1 MTRELASSL
10 GRNEHENS
18 EAIEN
23 KDAATAKGEWRSL
36 GRFMMPA
43 SLALLVTL
51 LLLSNPASAQIF
63 DLDNAEFGGGYSHI
77 SGDAGLNGGNLN
89 AGLWFGRRVSLAFD
103 YDTVW
108 NNQVLGTFV
117 LSSLP
122 VTRVRTH
129 QQNFLIGP
137 RVFFES
143 RKLAKYH
150 LDPFAE
156 VQIGATHENQQVSQ
170 ASAATLSA
178 SGNSYSWLI
187 GGGTDYGFTD
197 HWTGRFKL
205 DFFRTHIAATGQTR
219 ARLSLGV
226 AYTFKKKGGKY

>member
-10 GRNEHENS
+10 ARNEHENS

-23 KDAATAKGEWRSL
+23 KDAATAKGEWRSFE
-36 GRFMMPA
+36 RFMMPA
-43 SLALLVTL
+43 SLALLVTV

-63 DLDNAEFGGGYSHI
+63 DLDNAEFGGGFSHV
-77 SGDAGLNGGNLN
+77 SGDAGLNGANLN

-103 YDTVW
+103 YDTDW
-108 NNQVLGTFV
+108 NNQVIGAFALTTVG
-117 LSSLP
+117 L
-122 VTRVRTH
+122 TRVRTH
-129 QQNFLIGP
+129 QQNFLVGP
-137 RVFFES
+137 RVFFPS
-143 RKLAKYH
+143 KKITRYH
-150 LDPFAE
+150 LDPFVE

-170 ASAATLSA
+170 VNTGTVSASA
-178 SGNSYSWLI
+178 NSYSWLI

-226 AYTFKKKGGKY
+226 AYTFKKKGSKY

>member
-1 MTRELASSL
+1 MTPEWDIRL
-10 GRNEHENS
+10 GWNNHQNS
-18 EAIEN
+18 EAVETVG
-23 KDAATAKGEWRSL
+23 KTRTGRKWRSFY
-36 GRFMMPA
+36 RFMMQA
-43 SLALLVTL
+43 SLVLPLIVLLVP
-51 LLLSNPASAQIF
+51 NRASAQIF
-63 DLDNAEFGGGYSHI
+63 DLDNAEFGGGYSHV
-77 SGDAGLNGGNLN
+77 SGDAGLNGANLN
-89 AGLWFGRRVSLAFD
+89 AGLWFGHRVSLAFD

-137 RVFFES
+137 RVFFPA
-143 RKLAKYH
+143 RKITKYH
-150 LDPFAE
+150 LDPFVE
-156 VQIGATHENQQVSQ
+156 VQIGATHENQQISQ
-170 ASAATLSA
+170 VNVATLSA

>member
-1 MTRELASSL
+1 MIREWALRL
-10 GRNEHENS
+10 GYNEHENS
-18 EAIEN
+18 EVIETSGTP
-23 KDAATAKGEWRSL
+23 TAKGKWRSFN
-36 GRFMMPA
+36 RFMMQA
-43 SLALLVTL
+43 SLAFPLIVV
-51 LLLSNPASAQIF
+51 LLSNRANAQIF
-63 DLDNAEFGGGYSHI
+63 DLDNAEFGGGYSHV

-117 LSSLP
+117 LSSVP
-122 VTRVRTH
+122 VTRIRTH

-137 RVFFES
+137 RVFFPS
-143 RKLAKYH
+143 KKITRYH

-170 ASAATLSA
+170 VNTGTLSA

-226 AYTFKKKGGKY
+226 AYTVGKKGGKY